1 MTERFKWRLKPVAV
15 CEEKMEEIKN
25 AVSRLEEAVMELE
38 NAVYTVKKNYGQS
51 SERAEILKK
60 AVKTAYDKID
70 DMLTTFKRG
79 EE

>member
-1 MTERFKWRLKPVAV
+1 
-15 CEEKMEEIKN
+15 MEEIKN

>member
-1 MTERFKWRLKPVAV
+1 
-15 CEEKMEEIKN
+15 MEEIKN
-25 AVSRLEEAVMELE
+25 AVSHLEEAVLELE
-38 NAVYTVKKNYGQS
+38 NAVYAVKKNYNRS
-51 SERAEILKK
+51 SERADVLKK